1 MRNELNDL
9 KKKREFNKVLYRFLN
24 DISYYV
30 AENLEKP
37 YGESK
42 AVSFKIWSFTVLTL
56 KASTSMKY
64 LTWRNTSVIS
74 VLGRYYSDMMTVLL
88 KRLFVQCIRDFKL
101 VYECKQALHYM
112 QIGTLTVAKSF
123 C

>member
-1 MRNELNDL
+1 M
-9 KKKREFNKVLYRFLN
+9 LYRFLN

-42 AVSFKIWSFTVLTL
+42 AVGFKIWSFTVLTL
-56 KASTSMKY
+56 KARMSMKY
-64 LTWRNTSVIS
+64 LTWLNTGVIS
-74 VLGRYYSDMMTVLL
+74 VLVRYYSDMMTILL
-88 KRLFVQCIRDFKL
+88 KRLFVQCVRDFKL
-101 VYECKQALHYM
+101 IYECKQTLHYM
-112 QIGTLTVAKSF
+112 QIWNTGS